1 MRNDDV
7 RIGLVIPLQGSTGIF
22 GPSCEAVAS
31 TAVREINRDGFAF
44 GYPNF

>member
-22 GPSCEAVAS
+22 GPSCEAVAT
-31 TAVREINRDGFAF
+31 TARTDVNHTPA
-44 GYPNF
+44 